1 MKTFKKL
8 IFAFV
13 CTLFVA
19 VIAGTSFSAV
29 LNVEPIY
36 GISALVGLSFIPMM
50 PSGALGMGI
59 LRELW
64 TGELIA
70 KFRLDKTW
78 LSRVPNRSD
87 LVQNNVIHLVDIGAD
102 PNVLINNTTYPVP
115 VVTREDIDVPI
126 GLDKFDT
133 ENTSI
138 PDDELQGLPY
148 DKNGS
153 VLQQHRLTLEEA
165 TAMKSAHSLAP
176 SVHSVSTPIILTKGD
191 SNGETIARK
200 MCTPASIIAAK
211 KALDKKKVPLKDRIL
226 VLCPEHIADLLAVD
240 EKFALQYKNIRTGE
254 VLPMYGFDIYEFGGN
269 PKYHDVAGTLTKK
282 AYGAADDD
290 VNDQVAS
297 FFFSAIRT
305 NQFLG
310 DVIMYNSVASV
321 DPINRRSLIGFKM
334 YHMCLPVKQEGFGV
348 IVSDK
353 V

>member
-1 MKTFKKL
+1 MKKL
-8 IFAFV
+8 ISFFS
-13 CTLFVA
+13 TLLVA
-19 VIAGTSFSAV
+19 VLVGFMFAMALEV
-29 LNVEPIY
+29 APIY
-36 GISALVGLSFIPMM
+36 PIAAIFGLSVFHII
-50 PSGALGMGI
+50 PSGVMAMGI

-70 KFRLDKTW
+70 KFRLDKSW

-87 LVQNNVIHLVDIGAD
+87 LVQNNVIHLIDIGAD
-102 PNVLINNTTYPVP
+102 PEVLINNTTYPIPAVER
-115 VVTREDIDVPI
+115 TDTDVPI

-148 DKNGS
+148 DKQGS
-153 VLQQHRLTLEEA
+153 ILQQHRQTLEEA
-165 TAMKSAHSLAP
+165 TATKSAHSLAP
-176 SVHSVSTPIILTKGD
+176 SVHSVATPIILTTGD
-191 SNGETIARK
+191 SNRETNARK
-200 MCTPASIIAAK
+200 VMMPAQIIAAK
-211 KALDKKKVPLKDRIL
+211 KMLDKMKVPLKDRIL

-254 VLPMYGFDIYEFGGN
+254 VLPMYGFDIYEFGAL
-269 PKYHDVAGTLTKK
+269 PKYHLVNAILTKK
-282 AYGAADDD
+282 ALGSIDDD
-290 VNDQVAS
+290 ANDQVAS
-297 FFFSAIRT
+297 IFFSAVRT

-310 DVIMYNSVASV
+310 NVTMYNSQASV
-321 DPINRRSLIGFKM
+321 DPQNRRSLIGFRM